1 MAEATKATNAR
12 RAVIGPV
19 IGSYVVLATP
29 KANDHGE
36 LRYSLQMLIPKTD
49 AAVKAKL
56 DRIVKAAILACPLA
70 QNDPEKARKLWN
82 NPKFT
87 KPLRDADEE
96 DREGAEYK
104 NHYFA
109 NVGTNDKKGRP
120 GCVLKNGTK
129 LVDPDD
135 IRDKMYSGAEYQVSV
150 TAFYYDSNG
159 NKGIGL
165 ALNNVMKWKD
175 GPRLDGSVD
184 AEDEFAELIDES
196 DDSDGLGDGFGDDDG
211 FDEPPVRGSKAK
223 PKAKPAADDFDD
235 DDFDI

>member
-1 MAEATKATNAR
+1 MADKTPNAR
-12 RAVIGPV
+12 RAIIGPV
-19 IGSYVVLATP
+19 IGSYVVLASP
-29 KANDHGE
+29 KPNDHGE
-36 LRYSLQMLIPKTD
+36 LRYSLQMLISKSD

-56 DRIVKAAILACPLA
+56 DKIVKAAILTCPLA
-70 QNDPEKARKLWN
+70 GGDATKAQKLWN

-120 GCVLKNGTK
+120 GCVLRNGTK
-129 LVDPDD
+129 LTDPDE
-135 IRDKMYSGAEYQVSV
+135 IRDEFYSGAKLQVSV

-165 ALNNVMKWKD
+165 ALNNVMKWQD
-175 GPRLDGSVD
+175 GPRLDGSVE
-184 AEDEFAELIDES
+184 AEDEFADLI
-196 DDSDGLGDGFGDDDG
+196 GDDDEIDFG
-211 FDEPPVRGSKAK
+211 DEK
-223 PKAKPAADDFDD
+223 PAKPAKGGKPKPDADDDWD
-235 DDFDI
+235 L

>member
-1 MAEATKATNAR
+1 MADTKAANPR

-29 KANDHGE
+29 KPNDHGE
-36 LRYSLQMLIPKTD
+36 LRYSLQMLIPKSD
-49 AAVKAKL
+49 KVVKDKL
-56 DRIVKAAILACPLA
+56 DKIVRAAILACPLA
-70 QNDPEKARKLWN
+70 GNDPEKAKKLWN

-120 GCVLKNGTK
+120 GCVLRDGTK
-129 LVDPDD
+129 LTDPDE
-135 IRDKMYSGAEYQVSV
+135 IRDEMYSGAKFQVSV

-165 ALNNVMKWKD
+165 ALNNVMKWQD

-184 AEDEFAELIDES
+184 AEDEFADLIDN
-196 DDSDGLGDGFGDDDG
+196 DSEIDFD
-211 FDEPPVRGSKAK
+211 DEPAKGSKAK
-223 PKAKPAADDFDD
+223 AKKPADD
-235 DDFDI
+235 DDDWDI

>member
-1 MAEATKATNAR
+1 MTDKKAANPR

-29 KANDHGE
+29 KPNDHGE
-36 LRYSLQMLIPKTD
+36 LRYSLQMLIPKSD
-49 AAVKAKL
+49 KVVKDKL
-56 DRIVKAAILACPLA
+56 DKIVRAAILACPLA
-70 QNDPEKARKLWN
+70 GNDPEKAKKLWN

-96 DREGAEYK
+96 DRDGAEYK

-120 GCVLKNGTK
+120 GCVLRDGTK
-129 LVDPDD
+129 LTDPDE
-135 IRDKMYSGAEYQVSV
+135 IRDEMYSGAKFQVSV

-165 ALNNVMKWKD
+165 ALNNVMKWAD

-184 AEDEFAELIDES
+184 AEDEFADLIEN
-196 DDSDGLGDGFGDDDG
+196 DDDIPFGDD
-211 FDEPPVRGSKAK
+211 EPPAKGGKK
-223 PKAKPAADDFDD
+223 PKKPADD
-235 DDFDI
+235 DDDWGDL